1 MSDDN
6 WSWQVSKM
14 TFFKRL
20 DLVNGKREGIGSLPG
35 LCWFLA
41 SAKINMDWQRIQR
54 NRGRDYRSTL
64 GD

>member
-35 LCWFLA
+35 LCWFLHL
-41 SAKINMDWQRIQR
+41 Q
-54 NRGRDYRSTL
+54 RSTWI
-64 GD
+64 GKEYKGTEAGITDQH